1 MNKIFRNFVIV
12 GILISGSLSLISCSN
27 KKKIISTNLKSLEAA
42 SNDLEVSEITG
53 DELSQINN
61 SNIKKLKEFL
71 SAYEIPFLSENDGV
85 KETSISLDYEQIRD
99 NNLNMS
105 YLSGL
110 NYNIGD
116 DNRFTCEF
124 NTSLEGVEKEVQLK
138 DTLIAEFYESF
149 IGDELPKEISSAWMD
164 ILKDIQADRNKT
176 ITLVDFYK
184 DYMEISLKLTLDNV
198 ATLEIEIPEK
208 VNITD

>member
-1 MNKIFRNFVIV
+1 MNKTFRNFVIV
-12 GILISGSLSLISCSN
+12 GVLLSSSLSLISCS
-27 KKKIISTNLKSLEAA
+27 KTKKIVNTNLESIEEA
-42 SNDLEVSEITG
+42 SNDLEVKEITE

-61 SNIKKLKEFL
+61 TNIKKLKEFL

-110 NYNIGD
+110 NYNID
-116 DNRFTCEF
+116 DDSRFTCEF
-124 NTSLEGVEKEVQLK
+124 NTSLDGVENEVQLK

-149 IGDELPKEISSAWMD
+149 IGDELPKEISSAWMY

-208 VNITD
+208 VNIIN

>member
-1 MNKIFRNFVIV
+1 MNKTFRNFVIV
-12 GILISGSLSLISCSN
+12 GVLLSSSLSLISCS
-27 KKKIISTNLKSLEAA
+27 KTKKIVNTNLESIEEA
-42 SNDLEVSEITG
+42 SNDLEVKEITE

-61 SNIKKLKEFL
+61 TNIKKLKEFL

-110 NYNIGD
+110 NYNID
-116 DNRFTCEF
+116 DGSRFTCEF
-124 NTSLEGVEKEVQLK
+124 NTSLDGVENEVQLK

-149 IGDELPKEISSAWMD
+149 IGDELPKEISSAWMY

-208 VNITD
+208 VNIIN

>member
-27 KKKIISTNLKSLEAA
+27 KKKIISTNLKSLEV
-42 SNDLEVSEITG
+42 NEITG

-124 NTSLEGVEKEVQLK
+124 NTSLDGIENEVQLK